1 MKLYEIRQI
10 EQKDPSTYID
20 LRDYE
25 MEVLKDT
32 LGQINYS
39 VIHAIGGY
47 TCLDLLYATQ
57 DKNISIKNYEI
68 SMDVNHV
75 LARQK
80 MYTGWFNKEN
90 VVENK
95 FIQIDSMDQVPY
107 NNNDILTNCS
117 SDIELFE
124 GTFYKK
130 DTPQLIVH
138 YHSGHMKQIENIIKI
153 NKKIPLRGLTNRLAI
168 FSKQDLKYRNT
179 DTYRFSID
187 KLLFIENVKFFH
199 A

>member
-10 EQKDPSTYID
+10 EQKDPSTYVD

-32 LGQINYS
+32 LGQLNYS

-68 SMDVNHV
+68 SMDVDHV

-90 VVENK
+90 VVENNSFFSRCTPNSESISSMTSTEFF
-95 FIQIDSMDQVPY
+95 FIL
-107 NNNDILTNCS
+107 LTASN
-117 SDIELFE
+117 
-124 GTFYKK
+124 
-130 DTPQLIVH
+130 
-138 YHSGHMKQIENIIKI
+138 
-153 NKKIPLRGLTNRLAI
+153 
-168 FSKQDLKYRNT
+168 
-179 DTYRFSID
+179 
-187 KLLFIENVKFFH
+187 KLLSHSPGATKFSL
-199 A
+199 

>member
-10 EQKDPSTYID
+10 EQKDPSTYVD

-32 LGQINYS
+32 LGQLNYS

-68 SMDVNHV
+68 SMDVDHV

-117 SDIELFE
+117 GDIELFE

-138 YHSGHMKQIENIIKI
+138 YHYGHMKQIENIIKI
-153 NKKIPLRGLTNRLAI
+153 NKKVPLRGLTNKLAI
-168 FSKQDLKYRNT
+168 FSEQDLKYRST
-179 DTYRFSID
+179 DTYRFNID